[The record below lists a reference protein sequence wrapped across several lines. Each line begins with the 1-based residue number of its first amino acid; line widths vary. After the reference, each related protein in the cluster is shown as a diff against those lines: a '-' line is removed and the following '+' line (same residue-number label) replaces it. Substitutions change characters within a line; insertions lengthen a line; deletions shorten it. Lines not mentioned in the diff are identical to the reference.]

1 MFINSL
7 DFLLLKYL
15 FCLLDFLIARNPSHI
30 LNTSFSWATCISNFF
45 PSGFHLNSLY
55 DVFFIPTTECNISFL
70 LNLTVFCLYLSHWWC
85 QATEH
90 WSCYFFYETS
100 DLYWKLGK
108 SLNLIG
114 PQLCHL
120 HNKGDGVIPLIL
132 FPAPLFWFSPCQSY
146 VILVPTYQYANEV
159 IPPKDSCS
167 NLSH

>member
-1 MFINSL
+1 MFFFCHKIIVHSRIISL
-7 DFLLLKYL
+7 FHSSWL
-15 FCLLDFLIARNPSHI
+15 PSQTLRI
-30 LNTSFSWATCISNFF
+30 LNSHFF
-45 PSGFHLNSLY
+45 LSYGNYHSLY
-55 DVFFIPTTECNISFL
+55 DVLFIPTECNISFL
-70 LNLTVFCLYLSHWWC
+70 LNLTVFCLYLSPWWC
-85 QATEH
+85 QATKH
-90 WSCYFFYETS
+90 WSCYFFYEPS

-146 VILVPTYQYANEV
+146 VILVPTYANEV